1 MNFARDR
8 GARQSLNNFWTSHRV
23 VLGVAGK
30 CVAGVLWNRFVLR
43 RSVKMLFGNRKLPS
57 IEAGHYKNTA
67 AAATEVMPVPESVSI
82 SMSENIGAP
91 CNPLVKKGAL
101 LL

>member
-1 MNFARDR
+1 
-8 GARQSLNNFWTSHRV
+8 
-23 VLGVAGK
+23 
-30 CVAGVLWNRFVLR
+30 
-43 RSVKMLFGNRKLPS
+43 MLFGNRKLPS